1 MVEGLLLARRTRLK
15 LKADASVRVRVRV
28 RVRGRVGV
36 RGRVDLA
43 VAAHGGGEV
52 DDVTLGRAAQQLA
65 RVRVRA

>member
-1 MVEGLLLARRTRLK
+1 MRVGVGGRVGVRR
-15 LKADASVRVRVRV
+15 